1 MTLITELRVD
11 ASPVGLGAILMQS
24 DGHETRP
31 VAYASRTL
39 TDVERRYSQ
48 TEKEALAVVWGC
60 EKFHLYL
67 YRTEFKLFTDHKPL
81 EFIYSPKGKPPP
93 RIERWALR
101 LQPYRFKVIHM
112 PGKTNPA
119 DVLSRLPIRA
129 QAPRER
135 NIAEEYINFIAE
147 RAVPKAM
154 TLEEIAKA
162 TEDDAVLQQVL
173 HCLSLNHWPNDPA
186 LQKFSKVRDELST
199 SQGLLLRGTRIVM
212 PKSLRPRTL
221 SLAHENHQGIVRT
234 KQLLR
239 QKVCWPGIDT
249 EAENLIKACLPCQS
263 TMPQPVPEPLHPSTM
278 PSRPW
283 ETVHIDLC
291 GPFPTGESLLVCVDA
306 CSRWPEVAILYTATS
321 KVIIHHLQKF
331 FASHGLPEQV
341 VSDNG
346 SNLVSIEIESFFSSN
361 GIRHRK
367 VTPYWPQANATV
379 ERFNRTIEK
388 AIRTAHIEGKDWRQ
402 ELDPFLLSYRATPH
416 AMTGV
421 SPAKIMFGRDIRTK
435 LPQLHPSEHS
445 PVLDSAI
452 ARDQRNKQKMQQY
465 SDKKNRA
472 QPSAVKEG
480 DMVLLKQPKTNKLSI
495 SFDPNP
501 YRVVKRHGS
510 RVLIQRGNDQ
520 AIMRNVSLT
529 RKVEKS
535 VDQQHANN
543 SDEEDDIDEQPEPAV
558 VVYRRPTRVRRP
570 PARMQ
575 DFVRL

>member
-1 MTLITELRVD
+1 MARYDPDMETELRVD
-11 ASPVGLGAILMQS
+11 AILMQS

-67 YRTEFKLFTDHKPL
+67 YGTEFKLFTDHKPL

-135 NIAEEYINFIAE
+135 NIAEKYINFIAE

-154 TLEEIAKA
+154 TLEEIAKT
-162 TEDDAVLQQVL
+162 TEDDAVLQT
-173 HCLSLNHWPNDPA
+173 
-186 LQKFSKVRDELST
+186 FSKVRDQLST

-212 PKSLRPRTL
+212 PKSLHPQTL

-239 QKVCWPGIDT
+239 QKVWWPSIDT

-291 GPFPTGESLLVCVDA
+291 GLFPTGESLLVCVDT
-306 CSRWPEVAILYTATS
+306 CSRWAEVAILHTITS

-331 FASHGLPEQV
+331 FATHGLPEQV

-361 GIRHRK
+361 GIHHWK
-367 VTPYWPQANATV
+367 VTPYWLQANATV
-379 ERFNRTIEK
+379 EQFNRTIEK

-402 ELDPFLLSYRATPH
+402 ELDPFLFSYRATPP
-416 AMTGV
+416 AMTRV

-435 LPQLHPSEHS
+435 LPQLHTSEQS

-452 ARDQRNKQKMQQY
+452 ARD
-465 SDKKNRA
+465 KKKTSKRCSSTVIRRIRRK
-472 QPSAVKEG
+472 PSAVKEG
-480 DMVLLKQPKTNKLSI
+480 DMVLLKQPKTNKLST

-501 YRVVKRHGS
+501 YQVVKRHGS
-510 RVLIQRGNDQ
+510 SVLIQRGNDP
-520 AIMRNVSLT
+520 AIMRNVPLT

-558 VVYRRPTRVRRP
+558 VVNRRPTRVRRP
-570 PARMQ
+570 SAGMQ